1 LNSGL
6 FTKFED
12 NQIIEL
18 RIGIKLVEAYC
29 NIKAKEENSRGRA
42 LM

>member
-18 RIGIKLVEAYC
+18 GIGIKLVEAYC
-29 NIKAKEENSRGRA
+29 NIKQRKKIPEDER
-42 LM
+42 